1 MIKNKWKIEMWF
13 RNFSYFIHKIDSE
26 FILEEYLEDYLPKE
40 YRPNFIC
47 GKAQPSETIYVSY
60 FINQDEQTVEQ
71 HTVECD
77 KTGFFIDEIPKHF
90 IKNKMHY
97 FIDSQ
102 SKIDIKDLLNEFIDQ
117 GTAILNILA
126 LNDLETYFNA
136 YLETIN
142 HTTEFAKKIAN
153 KAMKEIRKN
162 IELEQIKQQVSYMK
176 NADQVSFLESFKD
189 LKHTILK
196 QHRDLSLKNVDDII
210 ISDFLTR
217 YLIYKEKQDSYVKK
231 DISSINKSQYFKK
244 LVIEGLIRER
254 KSNSQYFEI
263 ANSIKPS
270 SHNNN
275 SLNQSD
281 EIDQFRQAVIGIS
294 LNLYDHNDTYFK
306 FIRSIMKKSSR
317 KVNLTIDDIIKSKN
331 NIDKFMKKN
340 KLISNNELFY
350 LTTIEDTFHF
360 TLFTAIT
367 DLIDKVV
374 NVSSRIIEEASQY
387 DILIALHSLNSLK
400 NELNTIIDK
409 HEENLIRFESLI
421 NGYVRNTQLKI
432 LVRNTIEQHPELTMK
447 IEDSLISNLNDYNI
461 SEIYSRETFNNDYNG
476 ILDKLMIQVINDFY
490 KLRLKKLNSAS
501 KLYY

>member
-1 MIKNKWKIEMWF
+1 
-13 RNFSYFIHKIDSE
+13 
-26 FILEEYLEDYLPKE
+26 
-40 YRPNFIC
+40 
-47 GKAQPSETIYVSY
+47 
-60 FINQDEQTVEQ
+60 
-71 HTVECD
+71 
-77 KTGFFIDEIPKHF
+77 
-90 IKNKMHY
+90 
-97 FIDSQ
+97 
-102 SKIDIKDLLNEFIDQ
+102 
-117 GTAILNILA
+117 
-126 LNDLETYFNA
+126 
-136 YLETIN
+136 
-142 HTTEFAKKIAN
+142 
-153 KAMKEIRKN
+153 
-162 IELEQIKQQVSYMK
+162 
-176 NADQVSFLESFKD
+176 
-189 LKHTILK
+189 
-196 QHRDLSLKNVDDII
+196 
-210 ISDFLTR
+210 
-217 YLIYKEKQDSYVKK
+217 
-231 DISSINKSQYFKK
+231 
-244 LVIEGLIRER
+244 
-254 KSNSQYFEI
+254 
-263 ANSIKPS
+263 PS

>member
-1 MIKNKWKIEMWF
+1 
-13 RNFSYFIHKIDSE
+13 
-26 FILEEYLEDYLPKE
+26 
-40 YRPNFIC
+40 
-47 GKAQPSETIYVSY
+47 
-60 FINQDEQTVEQ
+60 
-71 HTVECD
+71 
-77 KTGFFIDEIPKHF
+77 
-90 IKNKMHY
+90 
-97 FIDSQ
+97 
-102 SKIDIKDLLNEFIDQ
+102 
-117 GTAILNILA
+117 
-126 LNDLETYFNA
+126 
-136 YLETIN
+136 
-142 HTTEFAKKIAN
+142 
-153 KAMKEIRKN
+153 
-162 IELEQIKQQVSYMK
+162 
-176 NADQVSFLESFKD
+176 
-189 LKHTILK
+189 
-196 QHRDLSLKNVDDII
+196 
-210 ISDFLTR
+210 
-217 YLIYKEKQDSYVKK
+217 
-231 DISSINKSQYFKK
+231 
-244 LVIEGLIRER
+244 
-254 KSNSQYFEI
+254 
-263 ANSIKPS
+263 
-270 SHNNN
+270 
-275 SLNQSD
+275 
-281 EIDQFRQAVIGIS
+281 
-294 LNLYDHNDTYFK
+294 
-306 FIRSIMKKSSR
+306 
-317 KVNLTIDDIIKSKN
+317 
-331 NIDKFMKKN
+331 MKKN

>member
-1 MIKNKWKIEMWF
+1 
-13 RNFSYFIHKIDSE
+13 
-26 FILEEYLEDYLPKE
+26 
-40 YRPNFIC
+40 
-47 GKAQPSETIYVSY
+47 
-60 FINQDEQTVEQ
+60 
-71 HTVECD
+71 
-77 KTGFFIDEIPKHF
+77 
-90 IKNKMHY
+90 
-97 FIDSQ
+97 
-102 SKIDIKDLLNEFIDQ
+102 
-117 GTAILNILA
+117 
-126 LNDLETYFNA
+126 
-136 YLETIN
+136 
-142 HTTEFAKKIAN
+142 
-153 KAMKEIRKN
+153 
-162 IELEQIKQQVSYMK
+162 
-176 NADQVSFLESFKD
+176 
-189 LKHTILK
+189 
-196 QHRDLSLKNVDDII
+196 
-210 ISDFLTR
+210 
-217 YLIYKEKQDSYVKK
+217 
-231 DISSINKSQYFKK
+231 
-244 LVIEGLIRER
+244 
-254 KSNSQYFEI
+254 
-263 ANSIKPS
+263 
-270 SHNNN
+270 
-275 SLNQSD
+275 
-281 EIDQFRQAVIGIS
+281 
-294 LNLYDHNDTYFK
+294 
-306 FIRSIMKKSSR
+306 MKKSSR

>member
-1 MIKNKWKIEMWF
+1 
-13 RNFSYFIHKIDSE
+13 
-26 FILEEYLEDYLPKE
+26 
-40 YRPNFIC
+40 
-47 GKAQPSETIYVSY
+47 
-60 FINQDEQTVEQ
+60 
-71 HTVECD
+71 
-77 KTGFFIDEIPKHF
+77 
-90 IKNKMHY
+90 
-97 FIDSQ
+97 
-102 SKIDIKDLLNEFIDQ
+102 
-117 GTAILNILA
+117 
-126 LNDLETYFNA
+126 
-136 YLETIN
+136 
-142 HTTEFAKKIAN
+142 
-153 KAMKEIRKN
+153 
-162 IELEQIKQQVSYMK
+162 
-176 NADQVSFLESFKD
+176 
-189 LKHTILK
+189 
-196 QHRDLSLKNVDDII
+196 
-210 ISDFLTR
+210 
-217 YLIYKEKQDSYVKK
+217 
-231 DISSINKSQYFKK
+231 
-244 LVIEGLIRER
+244 
-254 KSNSQYFEI
+254 I